1 VILQIALFLLIYALL
16 FGICNVAYTYYMR
29 EMIRGN
35 PVFLFSDFK
44 YAVKKNL
51 KQGFVMGLIDIL
63 ILGVLIFDFANM
75 PSNSIMYFLILG
87 VAVIYFIMR
96 FYLYLM
102 LITFDMKITKMF
114 KNALIFVVLGLK
126 RNVLAI
132 LWLIAMMALNFAIF
146 VLYMPLGIAL
156 PILYFFSFST
166 FTTAYAAYPVI
177 KQYMIDPYENTESE
191 E

>member
-1 VILQIALFLLIYALL
+1 MSEQSF
-16 FGICNVAYTYYMR
+16 
-29 EMIRGN
+29 
-35 PVFLFSDFK
+35 
-44 YAVKKNL
+44 
-51 KQGFVMGLIDIL
+51 KQGFIMGLIDII

-114 KNALIFVVLGLK
+114 KNAFIFVILGLK
-126 RNVLAI
+126 RNLLAI
-132 LWLIAMMALNFAIF
+132 LWMIAMIALNFAIF

-156 PILYFFSFST
+156 PILYFFSVST
-166 FTTAYAAYPVI
+166 FTTAYAASPVI
-177 KQYMIDPYENTESE
+177 KQYMIDPDENKE
-191 E
+191 

>member
-1 VILQIALFLLIYALL
+1 
-16 FGICNVAYTYYMR
+16 
-29 EMIRGN
+29 
-35 PVFLFSDFK
+35 
-44 YAVKKNL
+44 
-51 KQGFVMGLIDIL
+51 MGLIDI
-63 ILGVLIFDFANM
+63 IIIGVLVFDFFNM
-75 PSNSIMYFLILG
+75 PNNIIYFLILG

-114 KNALIFVVLGLK
+114 KNALIFVVLGVK
-126 RNVLAI
+126 RNLLAI
-132 LWLIAMMALNFAIF
+132 LWLIVMMALNFAIF

-177 KQYMIDPYENTESE
+177 QKYMIDPPATKEPATTNSE
-191 E
+191 A